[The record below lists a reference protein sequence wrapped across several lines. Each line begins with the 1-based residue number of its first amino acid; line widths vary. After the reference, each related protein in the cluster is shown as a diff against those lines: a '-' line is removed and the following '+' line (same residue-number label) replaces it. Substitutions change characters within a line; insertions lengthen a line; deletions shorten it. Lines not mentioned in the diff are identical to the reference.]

1 MATVEQT
8 IDQLVLKARKAADI
22 MKHYT
27 QEQVD
32 RITAAMDAA
41 RVANEIK
48 LAEAPAT
55 LPLSTPMMRKLST
68 CLPWKF
74 PPTGFC

>member
-1 MATVEQT
+1 MATVEQA
-8 IDQLVLKARKAADI
+8 IDQLVSKARKAADI

-41 RVANEIK
+41 SVANEI
-48 LAEAPAT
+48 
-55 LPLSTPMMRKLST
+55 
-68 CLPWKF
+68 
-74 PPTGFC
+74 

>member
-8 IDQLVLKARKAADI
+8 IDQLVSKARKAADI

-27 QEQVD
+27 QEQAD

-41 RVANEIK
+41 SVANEVK
-48 LAEAPAT
+48 LAEMAVI
-55 LPLSTPMMRKLST
+55 LPSRSA
-68 CLPWKF
+68 
-74 PPTGFC
+74 